1 MSIFISKHSL
11 NVISMNTY
19 NKLLEKRQIRVF
31 VSSTFKD
38 LHRER
43 NFLMRR
49 TFPKLQE
56 EALKHGISI
65 TEMDLRWGIT
75 EDESKL
81 GKVLQICLEEVDNS
95 VPFFVGILGK
105 RYGWIPT
112 LNDINNQIIETA
124 PQVKKYIENHIS
136 ITEMEFLYGAFER
149 EENMNAIFFVTKDEP
164 TIKDKSDE
172 KLQKLREKVIN
183 NGQYPV
189 FYYDSPEDISTQVET
204 YFIEFFE

>member
-11 NVISMNTY
+11 NFISMNTY

-81 GKVLQICLEEVDNS
+81 GRVLQICLEEVDNS

-105 RYGWIPT
+105 RYG
-112 LNDINNQIIETA
+112 
-124 PQVKKYIENHIS
+124 
-136 ITEMEFLYGAFER
+136 
-149 EENMNAIFFVTKDEP
+149 
-164 TIKDKSDE
+164 
-172 KLQKLREKVIN
+172 
-183 NGQYPV
+183 
-189 FYYDSPEDISTQVET
+189 
-204 YFIEFFE
+204 